1 LLNLKY
7 SLNCGMT
14 LQTLERAKEIQYTI
28 DDLKKALSEISRGRL
43 FSIETSPSCTGRQA
57 DPLLAEIENDLKA
70 QAQSKVLAMI
80 KNLSDEFE
88 SL

>member
-43 FSIETSPSCTGRQA
+43 FSIETSPSCTRQA

-80 KNLSDEFE
+80 RSLSDEFE